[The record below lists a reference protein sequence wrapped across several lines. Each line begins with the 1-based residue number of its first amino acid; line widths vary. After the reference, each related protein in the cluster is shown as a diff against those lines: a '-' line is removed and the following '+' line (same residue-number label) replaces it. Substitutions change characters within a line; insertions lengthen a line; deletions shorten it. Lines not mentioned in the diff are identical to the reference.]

1 MNRIKQLNGRTK
13 RFIAFVSLSIL
24 LGSCFSRWILTES
37 EIKEHYRD
45 RLAKPLYHMVEND
58 SLKLH
63 YVTFGADTAQPV
75 LFIHGAPGA
84 WDGYMNML
92 DDSALQHQFHL
103 ISVDRPGY
111 GKSQKKPKKKV
122 YSLVEQAQAIILALK
137 SNHSGKKAIIVG
149 RSYGAPVAAEIA
161 AMYPDLVKK
170 VILLS
175 PAIDPDTEKFW
186 WFSKY
191 GKLFLVRWFLPE
203 RMNTATDEKYAHVAE
218 LKKLKSE
225 WSKIQ
230 SDVTVMCGGQDWIVD
245 TTNFSYAK
253 KMLQTNKSARFIFIP
268 DSGHLISSSRP
279 DLVKKE
285 ICGIEDL
292 KETIQKQGQVSAN

>member
-1 MNRIKQLNGRTK
+1 MNQIKQLNGRTK
-13 RFIAFVSLSIL
+13 RFVAFVGLSIL

-37 EIKEHYRD
+37 EIKAHYRD
-45 RLAKPLYHMVEND
+45 RLAKPLYHMVAND

-92 DDSALQHQFHL
+92 DDSSLQHQFHL

-161 AMYPDLVKK
+161 ALYPDMVQK

-191 GKLFLVRWFLPE
+191 GKVFLVRWFLPE
-203 RMNTATDEKYAHVAE
+203 RMNTATDEKYAHVTE
-218 LKKLKSE
+218 LKKLKND
-225 WSKIQ
+225 WPKIQ

-253 KMLQTNKSARFIFIP
+253 KVLQGNRNARFIFIP
-268 DSGHLISSSRP
+268 ESGHLISSSRP

-292 KETIQKQGQVSAN
+292 KETMQQQASAN